1 VVKIT
6 VEVPEQL
13 VADIYMAV
21 GRAIQLGQD
30 ELDEATEQ
38 AAASH
43 GDDDDDSAGE
53 A

>member
-1 VVKIT
+1 MVKIT

-21 GRAIQLGQD
+21 GRAIQLGLD
-30 ELDEATEQ
+30 ELDESTEQ
-38 AAASH
+38 AAPSQR
-43 GDDDDDSAGE
+43 DDDDDSAGE